1 LHISAIVGVY
11 VAVDSVDDIG
21 HDAVYVGDYRPTFTL
36 NYALVTGGATLEFS
50 ANNDNNRIV
59 VQLCFTAF
67 RHYRQTTFIQITVA
81 FNLVADIHYLLSFF
95 AI

>member
-1 LHISAIVGVY
+1 MSC
-11 VAVDSVDDIG
+11 
-21 HDAVYVGDYRPTFTL
+21 DATF
-36 NYALVTGGATLEFS
+36 EFS
-50 ANNDNNRIV
+50 ADDNDNGV
-59 VQLCFTAF
+59 KVQLCFAAF